1 MNSKQKRKEKEKEKE
16 RRKER
21 KERKKANICRYYVH
35 IEYYWLLKI
44 EVKNMEGVRYFTF
57 SAMGFHI
64 SLILSVDMYLSTT
77 CVGHHF
83 T

>member
-1 MNSKQKRKEKEKEKE
+1 MNSKQKRKEKEKE
-16 RRKER
+16 RR
-21 KERKKANICRYYVH
+21 KERKKADICRYYVH

-44 EVKNMEGVRYFTF
+44 EVKNMEGVRYFTLI
-57 SAMGFHI
+57 AMAFHI
-64 SLILSVDMYLSTT
+64 SLILCVEMYLSTT